1 MNPKTLH
8 RGLVLAP
15 LAALAGCNTVVLNPS
30 GDIAAQEA
38 HLVMISVYLM
48 LLIIVPVL
56 MLTIWFAFKYRA
68 SNTEAAYEPDWDHS
82 TKLELVIWGAPLLIV
97 VVLGLVTWI
106 YTHKLDPYRPLDR
119 IAAGQP
125 VPASAKPLIVQ
136 AVAMD
141 WKWLFIYP
149 DQGIATVNE
158 LVVPTGVPIRFKVSA
173 TSVMNAFYVPELA
186 GMVYAMPGMEIT
198 LNAVQNKPVQ
208 SVGFSANY
216 SGAGYSDMRFAYK
229 GVAQGDF
236 DGWVQKVKSAGGN
249 LDRGNYLTLEKPS
262 IKEPV
267 ARYAAVDNDLY
278 YRILNR
284 CLKDGDVCQD
294 QMMNQ
299 DAQKAREMAMIRA
312 RPGMPQGAAAVR
324 LAQAS
329 SDVCAKPNDSVKKK

>member
-1 MNPKTLH
+1 MIPKTLS
-8 RGLVLAP
+8 RGLALAP
-15 LAALAGCNTVVLNPS
+15 LLSLLAGCNTVVFNAS
-30 GDIAAQEA
+30 GDIARQEA
-38 HLVMISVYLM
+38 HLVIISVILM
-48 LLIIVPVL
+48 LLIIVPVFIL
-56 MLTIWFAFKYRA
+56 IVWFAYKYRA

-97 VVLGLVTWI
+97 IVLGLVTWI

-119 IAAGQP
+119 IDETHPIAA
-125 VPASAKPLIVQ
+125 SSKPLVVQ

-149 DQGIATVNE
+149 EQGVATVNE

-208 SVGFSANY
+208 SIGFSSNY
-216 SGAGYSDMRFAYK
+216 SGAGYSDMRFGYR

-236 DGWVQKVKSAGGN
+236 DAWVQQIKSGGGN
-249 LDRGNYLTLEKPS
+249 LDRANYMTLEKPS

-267 ARYAAVDNDLY
+267 HRYAAVDNDMY

-284 CLKDGDVCQD
+284 CVADGVVCQD
-294 QMMNQ
+294 KMMNS
-299 DAQKAREMAMIRA
+299 DAQKAREMAMR
-312 RPGMPQGAAAVR
+312 GTPQAAATR
-324 LAQAS
+324 LAKAGGE
-329 SDVCAKPNDSVKKK
+329 VCTTPDKPVKK

>member
-1 MNPKTLH
+1 M
-8 RGLVLAP
+8 
-15 LAALAGCNTVVLNPS
+15 AALSGCNTVVLNPT

-38 HLVMISVYLM
+38 HLVAVSTYLM
-48 LLIIVPVL
+48 LLIIVPVII
-56 MLTIWFAFKYRA
+56 LTVWFAFKYRA
-68 SNTEAAYEPDWDHS
+68 SNTEAEYQPDWDHS

-97 VVLGLVTWI
+97 IVLGLVTWI

-119 IAAGQP
+119 IAEGHAIP
-125 VPASAKPLIVQ
+125 PTAKPLVVQ

-149 DQGIATVNE
+149 EQGIATVNE
-158 LVVPTGVPIRFKVSA
+158 LVVPVNVPVRFKVSA

-208 SVGFSANY
+208 SIGFSSNY
-216 SGAGYSDMRFAYK
+216 SGAGYSDMRFSYR

-236 DGWVQKVKSAGGN
+236 DGWVQGIKSGSGN
-249 LDRGNYLTLEKPS
+249 LDRANYLTLEKPS

-267 ARYAAVDNDLY
+267 HRYAAVDDDLY
-278 YRILNR
+278 HRILNR
-284 CLKDGDVCQD
+284 CVQDGTVCQD
-294 QMMNQ
+294 TMMNN
-299 DAQKAREMAMIRA
+299 DAQKAREMAMRSV
-312 RPGMPQGAAAVR
+312 PQRAAATR

-329 SDVCAKPNDSVKKK
+329 GEVCTQPNESVKKK